1 MPRPELSGI
10 DASGPPAQR
19 YQILGRIA
27 SGAMGQIF
35 LARMRLYGGGTK
47 DVALKRIRPEL
58 QLDRDTV
65 EMFIDEASIASK
77 MNHPNIVQIYELGDL
92 DGSMFIA
99 MELISGT
106 NLQALGQRLRDLGR
120 PFPPDL
126 AVKIACDILDALGYA
141 HEFADEA
148 GQALKI
154 VHRDVSPQNI
164 HLSFQGEVKL
174 LDFGVSRAE
183 GRLHKTHP
191 GLMKGKLAFM
201 APEQIQANAVDA
213 RADLFGLGAVL
224 YEALLGRHPFFG
236 RTEAMVLRSIVDGR
250 PVPPTEIDPEFP
262 RELAD
267 ILLRALEKQP
277 ERRYPNASAMH
288 QDLYAFAASQQYDL
302 SKRHLGLFMR
312 NELRDRHEQERR
324 ARAVGDDEL
333 LVAAYQGRVMEPSIS
348 RRASSGR
355 LLPPPRAPSPPT
367 TRIPLLP
374 APPPPPPA
382 TLALP
387 PGPPPETNDLP
398 PMQRM
403 SMPELLADELAN
415 PAPTPAASPRREESR
430 LGRYLLLRRLRTRGA
445 IETYLAR
452 QSGPGRFERLVEL
465 ERLAP
470 DRARDPGRA
479 EAFLRVTQLMAS
491 FGDPRLETV
500 LDFETEP
507 EVHRTLEHRDGL
519 YLDTVYE
526 RCRQLGVRVPLPAL
540 CRIGS
545 LVALAVHTLHVGRP
559 SVRASIHRDLGPHRI
574 QLLRHGQVVLSGFD
588 YLRPQGMAMLVAEDP
603 RDRPDC
609 TAPELL
615 HPALGPEG
623 PATDLYGIGLLL
635 AEGLALRSPFAR
647 GNVAATRRA
656 IVEEAPQIPRSKED
670 PSGRVAALIEACL
683 AKRPADR
690 PPNALTIAR
699 EFEAVLFAQGRPY
712 SSADLASWMAEH
724 LPFIGP

>member
-1 MPRPELSGI
+1 VRSFVPRPELSGI

-19 YQILGRIA
+19 YQILGRFA

-47 DVALKRIRPEL
+47 EVALKRIRPEL
-58 QLDRDTV
+58 QLDKDTV
-65 EMFIDEASIASK
+65 EMFVDEASIASK
-77 MNHPNIVQIYELGDL
+77 MNHPNIVQIFELGDL

-99 MELISGT
+99 MELVSGT
-106 NLQALGQRLRDLGR
+106 NLQGLGQRLREAKR

-126 AVKIACDILDALGYA
+126 AVKIACDTLEALGYA
-141 HEFADEA
+141 HDFADER
-148 GQALKI
+148 GQPLKI

-201 APEQIQANAVDA
+201 APEQIQGSAVDG
-213 RADLFGLGAVL
+213 RADLFGLGALL

-236 RTEAMVLRSIVDGR
+236 RTEAMVLRAIVDGR
-250 PVPPTEIDPEFP
+250 PIAPTDVDPEFSP
-262 RELAD
+262 ELAA
-267 ILLRALEKQP
+267 ILMKALEKQP
-277 ERRYPNASAMH
+277 ERRYQNAAAMH
-288 QDLYAFAASQQYDL
+288 QALYAFAAGQQYDL
-302 SKRHLGLFMR
+302 SKRHLGLFLR
-312 NELRDRHEQERR
+312 NELRERHEQERR
-324 ARAVGDDEL
+324 ARAIGDDEL
-333 LVAAYQGRVMEPSIS
+333 LVAAYQGRIVEATIS

-355 LLPPPRAPSPPT
+355 LLPPPRHPSPPT
-367 TRIPLLP
+367 TRIALLP
-374 APPPPPPA
+374 APPPPGA
-382 TLALP
+382 IV
-387 PGPPPETNDLP
+387 ETNDLP
-398 PMQRM
+398 PLVRN
-403 SMPELLADELAN
+403 SLSEILAEELAN
-415 PAPTPAASPRREESR
+415 PQPPPPPPPRRDESR
-430 LGRYLLLRRLRTRGA
+430 LGRYQLLRRLRTRGP

-452 QSGPGRFERLVEL
+452 QSGPGRFERVVEL

-470 DRARDPGRA
+470 ERANDPGRA

-500 LDFETEP
+500 LDFQTEP

-519 YLDTVYE
+519 FLDTVFE
-526 RCRQLGVRVPLPAL
+526 RCRQLGVRLPVPAV

-545 LVALAVHTLHVGRP
+545 LIALAAHTLHVGRP
-559 SVRASIHRDLGPHRI
+559 SVRASIHRDLGPHRV

-588 YLRPQGMAMLVAEDP
+588 FLRPQGMAMLVAEDP
-603 RDRPDC
+603 RDRVDA
-609 TAPELL
+609 APPESLN
-615 HPALGPEG
+615 PALGPEG
-623 PATDLYGIGLLL
+623 PATDLYGIGLVL
-635 AEGLALRSPFAR
+635 AEGLTLRAPFSRGSP
-647 GNVAATRRA
+647 AATKKA
-656 IVEEAPQIPRSKED
+656 ILEEPFLLSRNKED
-670 PSGRVAALIEACL
+670 PSGRLTSLVESCL

-690 PPNALTIAR
+690 PASALAVAR
-699 EFEAVLFAQGRPY
+699 ELEALIFEQGRPY